1 VSTFSVGR
9 FVPQVPSVK
18 RHEALCI
25 VLKRAYYTMV
35 IDGEFCLRT
44 SAVNKPEPRFDRHAY
59 TPFTRWNKQK
69 QKWSEHIQYTCATCS
84 SFLRVCSSLLHRVNG
99 VLSGVRKWTV
109 ITLLFP

>member
-1 VSTFSVGR
+1 M
-9 FVPQVPSVK
+9 PQVPSVK

-59 TPFTRWNKQK
+59 TPFTR
-69 QKWSEHIQYTCATCS
+69 
-84 SFLRVCSSLLHRVNG
+84 
-99 VLSGVRKWTV
+99 
-109 ITLLFP
+109 